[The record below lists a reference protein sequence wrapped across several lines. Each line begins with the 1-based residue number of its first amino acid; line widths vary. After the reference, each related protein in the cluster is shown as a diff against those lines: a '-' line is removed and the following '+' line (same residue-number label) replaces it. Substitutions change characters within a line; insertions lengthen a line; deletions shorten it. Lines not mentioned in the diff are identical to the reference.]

1 MVWCGVARPL
11 RALIQ
16 RSAAGCVWSRVCGVF
31 CGRVRRGPARID
43 GADRPAGVWRG
54 VARRPGALIQRAL
67 GAAELSFTTALQA
80 RFAQRLLGGRF
91 AQRSDLK
98 CKRHG

>member
-1 MVWCGVARPL
+1 MDASLP
-11 RALIQ
+11 
-16 RSAAGCVWSRVCGVF
+16 RSDSVGAVVCGLGFAASSVDA
-31 CGRVRRGPARID
+31 CAADRRID